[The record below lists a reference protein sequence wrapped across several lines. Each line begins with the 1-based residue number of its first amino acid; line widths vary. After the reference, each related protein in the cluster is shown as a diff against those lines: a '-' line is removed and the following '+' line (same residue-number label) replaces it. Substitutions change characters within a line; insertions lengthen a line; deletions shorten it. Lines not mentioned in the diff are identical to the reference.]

1 MSEHEFEPVPGLP
14 EHLPKDERLLW
25 QGQPHWR
32 PLAMRAFRL
41 REVMIYFALL
51 MVWQVVSGLSD
62 GSGALVA
69 LQNAISLV
77 PLALAAVALL
87 IGLAYASAQTTLYS
101 ITDRRIVLRI
111 GMALPVTLNI
121 PFAVIDGAG
130 VATYRDG
137 SGDIAMQLRKDDRLA
152 YLVLWPHVRPWR
164 YTRPEPM
171 LRGIANSQEVAEL
184 LSNVLAGASAKPI
197 HVSSSTVAQDL
208 RGNPA
213 PLAS

>member
-14 EHLPKDERLLW
+14 EQLPKDERLLW

-51 MVWQVVSGLSD
+51 MVWQAASSWLD
-62 GSGALVA
+62 GSGALLA
-69 LQNAISLV
+69 LQNAMALV
-77 PLALAAVALL
+77 PLALAAIALL
-87 IGLAYASAQTTLYS
+87 VGLAYASAQTTLYS

-121 PFAVIDGAG
+121 PFTVIDGAG
-130 VATYRDG
+130 VATHRDG
-137 SGDIAMQLRKDDRLA
+137 SGDIAMQLRKGDRLA

-164 YTRPEPM
+164 YARPEPM
-171 LRGIANSQEVAEL
+171 LRAIENPQAVAEL
-184 LSNVLAGASAKPI
+184 LSNALAGASAKPI
-197 HVSSSTVAQDL
+197 HASDSSVAQGL